1 LECEIHQVTPPKHK
15 LFDTLLQNQKQQL
28 LKEVRTK
35 AIGPRIIFA
44 KEHAQRI
51 TATKDKA
58 YGAANITADKRLQFQ
73 LRLSDSET
81 EATAWSLTNRER
93 IAYQLERKIRGI
105 ISNEQI

>member
-1 LECEIHQVTPPKHK
+1 LEREIHQVTPPKHK
-15 LFDTLLQNQKQQL
+15 LFVTLLQNQKQQL

-51 TATKDKA
+51 TATKDEA
-58 YGAANITADKRLQFQ
+58 YGAANITADRRLHFQ
-73 LRLSDSET
+73 LRLSDIET
-81 EATAWSLTNRER
+81 DATPWSLTNKEH
-93 IAYQLERKIRGI
+93 IAYQLGRKITGI